1 MAKWYFRMKA
11 QTTLEIKINPK
22 ECIGKDQGDNS

>member
-11 QTTLEIKINPK
+11 QTTL
-22 ECIGKDQGDNS
+22 